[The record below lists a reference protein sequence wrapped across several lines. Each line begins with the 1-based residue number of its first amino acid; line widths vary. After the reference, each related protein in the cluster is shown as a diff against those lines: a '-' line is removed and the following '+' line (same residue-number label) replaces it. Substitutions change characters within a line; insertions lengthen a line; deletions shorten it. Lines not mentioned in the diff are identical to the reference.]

1 MTRERKTFAQ
11 IKAEKAEKR
20 EAAGKP
26 PVPSMHEIR
35 EQYNAEKEARRERQR
50 ISKLQ
55 RKGEL
60 FCCRCFELIHPGQ
73 DTGKLNGYVFHA
85 PCLEDLQQAE
95 YEGADRD
102 L

>member
-11 IKAEKAEKR
+11 IKAEKAAKR
-20 EAAGKP
+20 EAKGKP

-35 EQYNAEKEARRERQR
+35 EQYNAEKEDRRERER
-50 ISKLQ
+50 FSKLQ

-60 FCCRCFELIHPGQ
+60 FCSRCFEMIHIGQ
-73 DTGKLNGYVFHA
+73 ETGIRNGYVFHA
-85 PCLEDLQQAE
+85 PCLEDLEQAE